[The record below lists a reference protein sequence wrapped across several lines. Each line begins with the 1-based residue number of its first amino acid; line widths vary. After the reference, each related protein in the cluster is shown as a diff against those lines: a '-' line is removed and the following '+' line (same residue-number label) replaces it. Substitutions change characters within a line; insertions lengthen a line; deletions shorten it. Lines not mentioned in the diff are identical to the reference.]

1 METVKIGLCG
11 LGTVGTGV
19 VKILEDHRKK
29 IKHLLGCN
37 VEIEKILVNN
47 LNKKRDVVIDPNW
60 LTTDPNELVNN
71 DEIQVIVE
79 VMGGIEDTNKLLE
92 RALKNKKHIVTANKD
107 LMAIYGQKLLS
118 LAKENQCD
126 ILYDASIAGGIP
138 IVRTL
143 VEGLA
148 SDHIEKVM
156 GIVNGTTNFI
166 MTKMAQ
172 EGRDFDDVL
181 TEAQELGFAEADPS
195 ADVDGLDA
203 ARKMVLLANLAFK
216 MEIDLDDVTVKGI
229 RQVTQEDI
237 NFAKSL
243 GYTIK
248 LIGIAAMKDYKVEVT
263 VEPTLLPKDHPL
275 ALVHNEFNAVFVHG
289 DAVGETMF
297 YGPGA
302 GSLPTATAVVSDL
315 MEVIRH
321 LRLGISGRSYVS
333 PQFERKLKA
342 DHEKFSRHFIR
353 LDVEDQPGVFQ
364 QITNVF
370 TDHDVSFAKI
380 LQLPAKQ
387 KGRAEIVMITHQISQ
402 EQLLLSL
409 QSLKDLNILE
419 RLISHYR
426 VDGEE

>member
-181 TEAQELGFAEADPS
+181 TEAQELGF
-195 ADVDGLDA
+195 
-203 ARKMVLLANLAFK
+203 
-216 MEIDLDDVTVKGI
+216 
-229 RQVTQEDI
+229 
-237 NFAKSL
+237 
-243 GYTIK
+243 
-248 LIGIAAMKDYKVEVT
+248 
-263 VEPTLLPKDHPL
+263 
-275 ALVHNEFNAVFVHG
+275 
-289 DAVGETMF
+289 
-297 YGPGA
+297 
-302 GSLPTATAVVSDL
+302 
-315 MEVIRH
+315 
-321 LRLGISGRSYVS
+321 
-333 PQFERKLKA
+333 
-342 DHEKFSRHFIR
+342 
-353 LDVEDQPGVFQ
+353 
-364 QITNVF
+364 
-370 TDHDVSFAKI
+370 
-380 LQLPAKQ
+380 
-387 KGRAEIVMITHQISQ
+387 
-402 EQLLLSL
+402 
-409 QSLKDLNILE
+409 
-419 RLISHYR
+419 
-426 VDGEE
+426 

>member
-1 METVKIGLCG
+1 MDTVKIGLCG

-19 VKILEDHRKK
+19 VKVLDDHKARIRHK
-29 IKHLLGCN
+29 LGCN
-37 VEIEKILVNN
+37 VEIVKVLVNDV
-47 LNKKRDVVIDPNW
+47 NKPRDVVIDMNW
-60 LTTDPNELVNN
+60 LTDNPDELVN
-71 DEIQVIVE
+71 DEEIEVIVE
-79 VMGGIEDTNKLLE
+79 VMGGIEGTNQLLE
-92 RALKNKKHIVTANKD
+92 QALKNKKHIVTANKD
-107 LMAIYGQKLLS
+107 LMALHGQRLHR
-118 LAKENQCD
+118 LAKENNCD

-143 VEGLA
+143 VDGLA

-156 GIVNGTTNFI
+156 GIVNGTTNYI
-166 MTKMAQ
+166 MTKMTQ
-172 EGRDFDDVL
+172 EGLAFEDVL
-181 TEAQELGFAEADPS
+181 KEAQKLGFAEADPS

-203 ARKMVLLANLAFK
+203 ARKMLLLANLAFK
-216 MEIDLDDVTVKGI
+216 MELNLDDVTVKGI
-229 RQVTQEDI
+229 RQVSQEDI

-248 LIGIAAMKDYKVEVT
+248 LIGIASIKDCKAEVT

-275 ALVHNEFNAVFVHG
+275 SLVNNEFNAVFVHG
-289 DAVGETMF
+289 EAVGETMF

-315 MEVIRH
+315 MEVIRNI
-321 LRLGISGRSYVS
+321 RLGINGHSYIR

-342 DHEKFSRHFIR
+342 DNEKFSRHFIR
-353 LDVEDQPGVFQ
+353 LDVEDEAGAFQ
-364 QITNVF
+364 EITNVF
-370 TDHDVSFAKI
+370 SDHDVSFAKI
-380 LQLPAKQ
+380 LQLPAEK

-402 EQLLLSL
+402 EQLLKSL
-409 QSLKDLNILE
+409 QSLKSLNVVE